1 VKERLL
7 KKRNALII
15 SGGALVLMVVI
26 VAVAVGLGHPSVP
39 SDDVAVVDD
48 SSINVPGLVD
58 KGHISKEGFNRLF
71 EQTAKQQG
79 LQSPPAPGDPQY
91 TALRDQALGT
101 ALDIAWITGEAQK
114 QGVSVTDT
122 QVQQQLAQTK
132 QQNFKTEA
140 DYQKF
145 LQSSGFTQQD
155 VEQRVRLQLI
165 SQAIQTKLTSGAPN
179 ATDSQVHDY
188 YNANKSQFSQ
198 PAKRDIRLILNTDP
212 AQVQKALD
220 ALKQDDSEA
229 NWKKVAAQYSTDPQS
244 KTNGGLR
251 PAVVAGT
258 FEQPL
263 DDDIFKA
270 QQGQVEGPVTTPT
283 GTYAFEVESITQ
295 ASTSPFDQ
303 VKTQIAQQIK
313 QQQSQESFTGF
324 LSDYRDYWSS
334 LTQCAPDYTIV
345 RCANFTGKP
354 NPCPDPSLSAAQQQ
368 QQIQQQGCPPPVQTI
383 SPAAPG
389 SIKLFVP
396 NVGGQPQKPHPAGA
410 GTTTPAIPGGGSTIV
425 PGGAGGAPSGGAPS
439 GGAPSGGASAAP
451 PGG

>member
-1 VKERLL
+1 MKEGLL
-7 KKRNALII
+7 KKRNVLII
-15 SGGALVLMVVI
+15 FGGALVLMVVI

-48 SSINVPGLVD
+48 SSIDIPGLAEN
-58 KGHISKEGFNRLF
+58 GHISKTGFDRLF

-79 LQSPPAPGDPQY
+79 LPSAPAPGDPQY
-91 TALRDQALGT
+91 NAVKDQAMGT

-114 QGVSVTDT
+114 QGVTVTDT

-145 LQSSGFTQQD
+145 LEQSGFTQQD
-155 VEQRVRLQLI
+155 VDQRVRLQLV
-165 SQAIQTKLTSGAPN
+165 STAIQNKLTSGAPD
-179 ATDSQVHDY
+179 ATDSQVQDY
-188 YNANKSQFSQ
+188 YNANNSQFTQ
-198 PAKRDIRLILNTDP
+198 PAKRDVRVILNQDP
-212 AQVQKALD
+212 AQVQKAID

-263 DDDIFKA
+263 DDDIFNA
-270 QQGQVEGPVTTPT
+270 QQGQVEGPITTPT
-283 GTYAFEVESITQ
+283 GTYAFEVESITPG
-295 ASTSPFDQ
+295 STQPLDQ
-303 VKTQIAQQIK
+303 VKAQIAQQIK
-313 QQQSQESFTGF
+313 QQVSQEGFTGF
-324 LSDYRDYWSS
+324 LTDYRDYWSS
-334 LTQCAPDYTIV
+334 KTFCAPDYTIV

-354 NPCPDPSLSAAQQQ
+354 NPCPDPTLSAAQQQ

-396 NVGGQPQKPHPAGA
+396 NLGGQPQKPHPPGA
-410 GTTTPAIPGGGSTIV
+410 GTTTPAIPGGGSSII
-425 PGGAGGAPSGGAPS
+425 PGGAAGGAPS